1 MLSKDEQIAN
11 LERQV
16 RDLDKR
22 YTEALTEV
30 ARLKSRIITYE
41 QLLEG
46 ADAIER
52 SIRQRNAAQ
61 AETIE
66 RYREEVAELSRG
78 YRS

>member
-22 YTEALTEV
+22 YTETLTEV